1 MRSRSFRQRSNGG
14 EITSV
19 VPILALLAP
28 CCPLSLA
35 AFPALSR
42 LKPVL
47 PKALKLSV
55 SFALSTAPR
64 FI

>member
-1 MRSRSFRQRSNGG
+1 M
-14 EITSV
+14 TSV